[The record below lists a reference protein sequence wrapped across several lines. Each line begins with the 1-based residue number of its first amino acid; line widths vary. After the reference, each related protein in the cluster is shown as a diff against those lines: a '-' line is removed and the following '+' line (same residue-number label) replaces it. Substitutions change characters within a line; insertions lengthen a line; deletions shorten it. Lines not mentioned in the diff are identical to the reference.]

1 MCSLWPMVLA
11 ILLVIVA
18 LVLAIRHPF
27 IGVTVL
33 SVGLIAIGG
42 RELLEASRIEGNSA
56 GLLYVGVGVGL
67 ALFAF
72 PRYLRSRKLTPQTP
86 AAVAE
91 LHPEVEP
98 QLGELEALRAE
109 EAAERARQAK

>member
-1 MCSLWPMVLA
+1 MVLA
-11 ILLVIVA
+11 IILVIVA

-27 IGVTVL
+27 IGVAVL
-33 SVGLIAIGG
+33 SVGLILLGG
-42 RELLEASRIEGNSA
+42 RELLESMGQ
-56 GLLYVGVGVGL
+56 GLEPLPRDTRGAVFYVVSGVGL

-98 QLGELEALRAE
+98 QLGELEAIRAE

>member
-1 MCSLWPMVLA
+1 MFLA

-33 SVGLIAIGG
+33 SVGLLVLGG
-42 RELLEASRIEGNSA
+42 RELLEPSGEGNRGA
-56 GLLYVGVGVGL
+56 VFYVVSGVGL
-67 ALFAF
+67 ALFSL

-86 AAVAE
+86 ASVEA